1 MRLDLIKTI
10 SESKDVTNVIIL
22 THNIDFIFL
31 QGNLIRK
38 LRKIG
43 HPTLT
48 VFADA
53 DCAIDS
59 FQRQGRW
66 IEGIGKRYRVVP
78 VAMNSGFCFH
88 PKAVLLSSQVKATML
103 VGSGNLGFG
112 GWRENAEVWVRF
124 DTDVDG
130 GAPFAAFYQYLVQ
143 VLKRVPLNET
153 VAIEVEE
160 AFDPGTRAWVKDL
173 GEAEGLI
180 GKVGQGKSLLDRLQE
195 IIRMAKPER
204 LTICAPYFDPKGE
217 MVLELTSLTQAP
229 KTRVLVQGRKTGLL
243 KNAASSMPGNVSIQ
257 PVDFRR
263 EGHSSFLHAKF
274 YALESP
280 TNVTVLVGS
289 ANCSIAAFGI
299 PEANGNAELIA
310 IQRMTPTEFE
320 ENYLKEIEFLQGKP
334 ELQEEPEKPKEHSTV
349 PEIHILAARFE
360 TGNLYLAY
368 SPRNI
373 DIKVCLIDETPVNF
387 MLLGD
392 GKISA
397 HLEQPPHSVV
407 LEGAIGNQRIRS
419 PVSWIDH
426 EHELRSSSRERSLAA
441 AVHSRV
447 RSGEW
452 NINAWADILELFY
465 QNLQYMP
472 QRKAYFQKTS
482 RQILGPE
489 GKTVYSE
496 DDIFTDGYGLPA
508 IIRVRAPRDEDERI
522 LGLRQL
528 ILRWFGGW
536 RFEEE
541 EESTEET
548 ETDQGN
554 EDDEEAVDHVEK
566 ISVPKT
572 VSKETV
578 PDERDFQRAQK
589 VINKVFDTM
598 TNPTFL
604 KERSPEQLA
613 VDISI
618 ASTLLRTGQAEKW
631 IDLKE
636 FLRLTHLVWSVLFF
650 TTIDSEQDSVGWIEY
665 RHHASTDPEDFSRRL
680 SNIDLSVALAAWALA
695 VPPSINSPEESLFAL
710 SCAKSIGRL
719 PWLWHATQPEEIGDG
734 LQKVLIHTGAM
745 KPNDNDTWLSY
756 RIRWKQLIQN
766 GYVLGK
772 LEKTL
777 AAYSLADVRKWI
789 ITDEIKKGELL
800 WQGRKGLCVA
810 GGDYRRSWKG
820 IPVTVLCLQSPD
832 RYRGFHA
839 EYLVPLNGLMSTDII
854 RNGLTDIERNVL
866 KHFLD
871 EISHGFES
879 VSVPKSLS

>member
-10 SESKDVTNVIIL
+10 SEARDVTNVIIL

-31 QGNLIRK
+31 QANLIRQ

-53 DCAIDS
+53 DCAIES

-88 PKAVLLSSQVKATML
+88 PKAVLISSQIKATLL

-112 GWRENAEVWVRF
+112 GWRENAEVWLRF

-130 GAPFAAFYQYLVQ
+130 GAPFVGFYQYLVQ

-195 IIRMAKPER
+195 TIRKAKPER
-204 LTICAPYFDPKGE
+204 LTICAPYFDSKGE
-217 MVLELTSLTQAP
+217 MVLELTRLSRATTTQ
-229 KTRVLVQGRKTGLL
+229 VLVQGGKTGLL
-243 KNAASSMPGNVSIQ
+243 KNAASSMPGNVNIQ
-257 PVDFRR
+257 SVDFRR

-274 YALESP
+274 YALEGP
-280 TNVTVLVGS
+280 TNVTILAGS
-289 ANCSIAAFGI
+289 ANCSVAAFGI
-299 PEANGNAELIA
+299 PEANGNAELMA
-310 IQRMTPTEFE
+310 IQRMTAKEFE
-320 ENYLKEIEFLQGKP
+320 ESYLKEIEFLQGKA
-334 ELQEEPEKPKEHSTV
+334 ELQEEPEEPKEKNAV

-360 TGNLYLAY
+360 AGNLYLAY

-373 DIKVCLIDETPVNF
+373 NIKACLVDDKPMNF
-387 MLLGD
+387 TLLGD
-392 GKISA
+392 GRISA
-397 HLEQPPHSVV
+397 HLEQQPNSVL
-407 LEGAIGNQRIRS
+407 LEGMIGNQHIRS

-441 AVHSRV
+441 AIHSRV

-452 NINAWADILELFY
+452 NINAWADIFELFY

-472 QRKAYFQKTS
+472 QRKAFFRKVS
-482 RQILGPE
+482 RQIVAPE
-489 GKTVYSE
+489 GRTIYSE
-496 DDIFTDGYGLPA
+496 EDIFTDGYGLPA
-508 IIRVRAPRDEDERI
+508 TICIRVPRDEDERI

-541 EESTEET
+541 EETTEEND
-548 ETDQGN
+548 TDQDNG
-554 EDDEEAVDHVEK
+554 DDEEVDHIERISPPK
-566 ISVPKT
+566 IRPK
-572 VSKETV
+572 EI
-578 PDERDFQRAQK
+578 PDGRDFQRAQK

-598 TNPTFL
+598 TSPTFL
-604 KERSPEQLA
+604 KDRSPEQLA

-618 ASTLLRTGQAEKW
+618 ASTLLRTGRSEKW

-650 TTIDSEQDSVGWIEY
+650 SDIDSEKESIGWIDY
-665 RHHASTDPEDFSRRL
+665 RYQSSTDPDDFAHGL

-695 VPPSINSPEESLFAL
+695 VPPFINSPEESLFAL
-710 SCAKSIGRL
+710 ACAKSIGRL
-719 PWLWHATQPEEIGDG
+719 PWLWHAMQPEEIGDG

-745 KPNDNDTWLSY
+745 KPNDNATWLSN
-756 RIRWKQLIQN
+756 RNRWKQLIQN

-772 LEKTL
+772 LERTL
-777 AAYSLADVRKWI
+777 LGYNLAEVRNWI
-789 ITDEIKKGELL
+789 TADEIKKGELL
-800 WQGRKGLCVA
+800 WQGRKGLCVS

-832 RYRGFHA
+832 RYSRFHA
-839 EYLVPLNGLMSTDII
+839 EYLVPLNGLMTTDVIQ
-854 RNGLTDIERNVL
+854 NKLTEVERHIL

-871 EISHGFES
+871 ELSFGFES
-879 VSVPKSLS
+879 VPVAKSLS

>member
-10 SESKDVTNVIIL
+10 SESRDITNVIIL

-31 QGNLIRK
+31 QGNLIRQ

-53 DCAIDS
+53 NRAIES

-78 VAMNSGFCFH
+78 VAMNPGFCFH
-88 PKAVLLSSQVKATML
+88 PKAVLLSSQAKATLL

-112 GWRENAEVWVRF
+112 GWRENAEVWIRF

-160 AFDPGTRAWVKDL
+160 AFDPRTRTWVKDL
-173 GEAEGLI
+173 GKAEGLI
-180 GKVGQGKSLLDRLQE
+180 GKVGDGKSLLDRLKE
-195 IIRMAKPER
+195 TLREAKPER
-204 LTICAPYFDPKGE
+204 LTICAPYYDPKGE
-217 MVLELTSLTQAP
+217 MVLELASLSQAP
-229 KTRVLVQGRKTGLL
+229 ITQVLIQGRKTGLL

-274 YALESP
+274 YALEGP
-280 TNVTVLVGS
+280 KNVTVLAGS

-310 IQRMTPTEFE
+310 IQRMTPVEFE
-320 ENYLKEIEFLQGKP
+320 ESYLKEIEFLPGKP
-334 ELQEEPEKPKEHSTV
+334 ELQEELEQPKQQTTAPV
-349 PEIHILAARFE
+349 IQILAARFE
-360 TGNLYLAY
+360 GSNLYLAY
-368 SPRNI
+368 NPRNI
-373 DIKVCLIDETPVNF
+373 DIKACLIDEAQVNF
-387 MLLGD
+387 TLLGD
-392 GKISA
+392 GKIVA
-397 HLEQPPHSVV
+397 HLEQLPNHVV
-407 LEGAIGNQRIRS
+407 LEGVIGNQCIRS
-419 PVSWIDH
+419 PVSWIDY

-441 AVHSRV
+441 AIHSRV

-452 NINAWADILELFY
+452 DINAWADILELFY

-472 QRKAYFQKTS
+472 QRKAFYQKPSQQPPDTEKNT
-482 RQILGPE
+482 I
-489 GKTVYSE
+489 YSE
-496 DDIFTDGYGLPA
+496 EDIFTDGYGLPVT
-508 IIRVRAPRDEDERI
+508 INVRVPRDEDERI

-541 EESTEET
+541 DETAEEGD
-548 ETDQGN
+548 TDQDNG
-554 EDDEEAVDHVEK
+554 DDEETVDHIERILPPK
-566 ISVPKT
+566 IGFREPAT
-572 VSKETV
+572 E
-578 PDERDFQRAQK
+578 ERDFQRAQK

-618 ASTLLRTGQAEKW
+618 ASTLLRAGLSEEW
-631 IDLKE
+631 IGLEE

-650 TTIDSEQDSVGWIEY
+650 TNIDSEQDSVGWIEY
-665 RHHASTDPEDFSRRL
+665 RYQSSTDPEDFSRRL

-695 VPPSINSPEESLFAL
+695 VPPFINSPETSLFAL
-710 SCAKSIGRL
+710 ACAKSIGRL
-719 PWLWHATQPEEIGDG
+719 PWLWHATQLEEIGDG

-745 KPNDNDTWLSY
+745 KPNDNTTWLSY
-756 RIRWKQLIQN
+756 RTRWKQLIQN

-772 LEKTL
+772 LEKILT
-777 AAYSLADVRKWI
+777 AYSLAEVRNWI
-789 ITDEIKKGELL
+789 TTDEIKKGELL

-810 GGDYRRSWKG
+810 GGEYRRSWKG

-832 RYRGFHA
+832 RYKKFHA

-854 RNGLTDIERNVL
+854 RNKLTEAERLVL
-866 KHFLD
+866 NNFLD
-871 EISHGFES
+871 QLHRGFQS
-879 VSVPKSLS
+879 TS

>member
-10 SESKDVTNVIIL
+10 GEARDVTNAIIL

-31 QGNLIRK
+31 QANLIRQ

-53 DCAIDS
+53 DCAIES

-78 VAMNSGFCFH
+78 VAMNPGFCFH
-88 PKAVLLSSQVKATML
+88 PKAVLLSSQIKATLL

-112 GWRENAEVWVRF
+112 GWRENAEAWIRF

-130 GAPFAAFYQYLVQ
+130 GAPFSAFYQYLTE

-160 AFDPGTRAWVKDL
+160 AFDPGTRGWVKDL
-173 GEAEGLI
+173 GDPASLI
-180 GKVGQGKSLLDRLQE
+180 GKVGQGKSLLDRLRE
-195 IIRMAKPER
+195 IIGEAKPKK

-217 MVLELTSLTQAP
+217 MILELARLSQATITQ
-229 KTRVLVQGRKTGLL
+229 VLVQGGKTGLL
-243 KNAASSMPGNVSIQ
+243 KNAASSMPGNVNVQ

-263 EGHSSFLHAKF
+263 EEHSSFLHAKF
-274 YALESP
+274 YAMEDP
-280 TNVTVLVGS
+280 TNVTILAGS
-289 ANCSIAAFGI
+289 ANCSVAAFGI

-310 IQRMTPTEFE
+310 IQRMTPAAFQES
-320 ENYLKEIEFLQGKP
+320 YLEEIEFLQGKP
-334 ELQEEPEKPKEHSTV
+334 QLQEEPEKPKERSAV
-349 PEIHILAARFE
+349 PEIHILAARLE
-360 TGNLYLAY
+360 AGDLYLAY

-373 DIKVCLIDETPVNF
+373 NIKACLVDETPMNYRI
-387 MLLGD
+387 LGD

-397 HLEQPPHSVV
+397 HLEQQPNYVV
-407 LEGAIGNQRIRS
+407 LEGVIENQCIRS

-441 AVHSRV
+441 AIHSRV

-452 NINAWADILELFY
+452 NINAWADIMELFY

-472 QRKAYFQKTS
+472 QRKAFFQKTS
-482 RQILGPE
+482 RRIVTSE
-489 GKTVYSE
+489 GRTIYSE
-496 DDIFTDGYGLPA
+496 EDIFTDGYGLPA
-508 IIRVRAPRDEDERI
+508 TIHVRVPRDEDERI

-541 EESTEET
+541 EETGEET
-548 ETDQGN
+548 DTDQDNG
-554 EDDEEAVDHVEK
+554 DDEEVDHPERILPSK
-566 ISVPKT
+566 IRPK
-572 VSKETV
+572 EAI
-578 PDERDFQRAQK
+578 PGEADLQRAKK

-604 KERSPEQLA
+604 KDRSPEQLA

-618 ASTLLRTGQAEKW
+618 ASTLLRTGQSEKW

-650 TTIDSEQDSVGWIEY
+650 SNIDSERESIGWIEY
-665 RHHASTDPEDFSRRL
+665 RYQSSTDPKDFVRRL
-680 SNIDLSVALAAWALA
+680 SNIDLSVALSAWALA
-695 VPPSINSPEESLFAL
+695 VPPFINSPEESLFAL
-710 SCAKSIGRL
+710 ACAKSIGRL

-745 KPNDNDTWLSY
+745 KPNDNARWLLN
-756 RIRWKQLIQN
+756 RNRWKQLIQN

-772 LEKTL
+772 LERTL
-777 AAYSLADVRKWI
+777 IAYNIAEVKNWI
-789 ITDEIKKGELL
+789 TTDEIKKGELL
-800 WQGRKGLCVA
+800 WQGPKGLCVA

-832 RYRGFHA
+832 RYRNFHA

-854 RNGLTDIERNVL
+854 ENKLTETERHVL

-871 EISHGFES
+871 ELSYGFES
-879 VSVPKSLS
+879 IPETESFS